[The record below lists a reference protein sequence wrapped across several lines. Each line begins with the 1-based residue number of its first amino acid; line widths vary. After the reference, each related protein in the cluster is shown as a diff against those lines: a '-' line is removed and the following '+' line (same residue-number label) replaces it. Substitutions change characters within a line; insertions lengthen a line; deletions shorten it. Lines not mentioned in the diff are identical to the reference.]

1 MNILLVEDDADLRG
15 ILSQYLELQ
24 GYNVLAA
31 ANGQKGLDIFN
42 NEHVDVCILDVMM
55 PVMDGFVLAQK
66 IRKLDS
72 FIPVVFLTA
81 KNLKEDKL
89 KGLKI
94 GADDY
99 ITKPFEVEELILRI
113 KNILRRSGR
122 LSAEKL
128 AIGKFEFRSDE
139 LTLKG
144 YGEEHQMT
152 LKEAELLNYLIAN
165 RNRVLKR
172 EHILKELWGKD
183 DYFLGRSMDV
193 FITRLRKYL
202 QPEKT
207 VSIDNIR
214 GVGFIMRIND
224 FAT

>member
-1 MNILLVEDDADLRG
+1 MNILLAEDDADLRG
-15 ILSQYLELQ
+15 ILAQYLELQ
-24 GYNVLAA
+24 GYTVLTA
-31 ANGQKGLDIFN
+31 ANGLEGLDLFN
-42 NEHVDVCILDVMM
+42 KEHIDFCILDIMM

-72 FIPVVFLTA
+72 FIPVIFLTA

-94 GADDY
+94 GVDDY

-122 LSAEKL
+122 LSTEKL
-128 AIGKFEFRSDE
+128 AIGEFEFRSDE

-144 YGEEHQMT
+144 YGEEYQMT
-152 LKEAELLNYLIAN
+152 LKEAELLKYLLTN
-165 RNRVLKR
+165 RNSVLKR

-207 VSIDNIR
+207 VTIDNIR
-214 GVGFIMRIND
+214 GVGFILRMED
-224 FAT
+224 SAT

>member
-1 MNILLVEDDADLRG
+1 MNILLAEDDADLRG

-24 GYNVLAA
+24 GFTVLSV
-31 ANGQKGLDIFN
+31 ANGKEGLDLFMK
-42 NEHVDVCILDVMM
+42 EHIDVCILDIMM
-55 PVMDGFVLAQK
+55 PVMDGFLLAQK
-66 IRKLDS
+66 IRKLDG
-72 FIPVVFLTA
+72 FIPVIFLTA

-122 LSAEKL
+122 VG
-128 AIGKFEFRSDE
+128 AITMSIGEFEFRFDE

-144 YGEEHQMT
+144 YSEEHQMT
-152 LKEAELLNYLIAN
+152 LKEAELLKYLLMN

-172 EHILKELWGKD
+172 EQILKELWGED

-214 GVGFIMRIND
+214 GVGFILRMSD
-224 FAT
+224 SV

>member
-1 MNILLVEDDADLRG
+1 MNILLAEDDADLRG
-15 ILSQYLELQ
+15 ILAQYLELQ
-24 GYNVLAA
+24 GFTVLAV
-31 ANGQKGLDIFN
+31 ANGQEGLDLFRK
-42 NEHVDVCILDVMM
+42 EHVDICILDVMM

-72 FIPVVFLTA
+72 FIPIIFLTA

-122 LSAEKL
+122 VGAENMT
-128 AIGKFEFRSDE
+128 IGGFEFRFDE

-152 LKEAELLNYLIAN
+152 LKEAELLKYLVMN
-165 RNRVLKR
+165 RNCVLKR
-172 EHILKELWGKD
+172 EQILKELWGED
-183 DYFLGRSMDV
+183 DYFMGRSMDV

-214 GVGFIMRIND
+214 GVGFILRINET
-224 FAT
+224 A

>member
-1 MNILLVEDDADLRG
+1 MNILLAEDDADLRG
-15 ILSQYLELQ
+15 ILAQYLELQ
-24 GYNVLAA
+24 GYTVLAA
-31 ANGQKGLDIFN
+31 SNGQEGLDIFN
-42 NEHVDVCILDVMM
+42 NEHVDFCILDVMM
-55 PVMDGFVLAQK
+55 PVMDGFVLAQR

-72 FIPVVFLTA
+72 FIPVIFLTA

-128 AIGKFEFRSDE
+128 IIGEFEFRSDE

-152 LKEAELLNYLIAN
+152 LKEAELLKFLLAN
-165 RNRVLKR
+165 RNIVIKR
-172 EHILKELWGKD
+172 EQILKELWGKD

-207 VSIDNIR
+207 ISIDNIR
-214 GVGFIMRIND
+214 GVGFILRME
-224 FAT
+224 

>member
-1 MNILLVEDDADLRG
+1 MNILLAEDDADLRG
-15 ILSQYLELQ
+15 ILAQYLEMQ
-24 GYNVLAA
+24 GFTVLAVS
-31 ANGQKGLDIFN
+31 NGQEGIDLFRK
-42 NEHVDVCILDVMM
+42 EHVDICILDVMM

-66 IRKLDS
+66 IRKLDNL
-72 FIPVVFLTA
+72 IPIVFLTA

-122 LSAEKL
+122 VGKENLSV
-128 AIGKFEFRSDE
+128 GGFEFRFDE

-144 YGEEHQMT
+144 YGQEHQMT
-152 LKEAELLNYLIAN
+152 LKEAELLKYLLMN
-165 RNRVLKR
+165 QNRVLKR
-172 EHILKELWGKD
+172 EQLLKELWGED

-202 QPEKT
+202 EPEKT

-224 FAT
+224 TT